1 MLKLIGRFLAAVLVV
16 AAVSPAQAETASVT
30 LSPVNAVWNDTVKV
44 KIDGV
49 GCTGATSA
57 PTRTYS
63 SGGYSIDID
72 LLSCPD
78 GSTTPFSTEVELGP
92 LGSESYSV
100 RVFNIARHVASP
112 SAPPLDTA
120 PLSVYGN
127 ASLDVV
133 LPEVATDAAP
143 FKLLFRGTATSPCFG
158 LDPPV
163 VAGNTITATFDPSC
177 PILPPIMPTAFEE
190 EATLGP
196 LPAGEYEVNFFET
209 TNWPDKKLYRRT
221 VTVYDADGC
230 VPSATALCLQNNRFR
245 VEVGWKDF
253 EAHTG
258 HGHAVPLE
266 SGDDSGLFWFFQEP
280 NIELTAKVLDGCSYN
295 GGWWVFLSSGSTVEY
310 KVTVTDTKTGAK
322 KEYANALGVSAPLVA
337 DTAAF
342 SCAP

>member
-1 MLKLIGRFLAAVLVV
+1 VFELTGRYLAALFVV
-16 AAVSPAQAETASVT
+16 AVVFPAQAEQASVT
-30 LSPVNAVWNDTVKV
+30 LTPANAVWSDTVKV

-57 PTRTYS
+57 PVMSRIP
-63 SGGYSIDID
+63 SGYVIDID

-78 GSTTPFSTEVELGP
+78 GSTTPFSSVVEVGP
-92 LGSESYSV
+92 LGSEDYSV
-100 RVFNIARHVASP
+100 RVFNVARHVASP
-112 SAPPLDTA
+112 QAPPLATA
-120 PLSVYGN
+120 ALSVFGI

-133 LPEVATDAAP
+133 LPETATDAAP
-143 FKLLFRGTATSPCFG
+143 FKLLFRGTAVSPCFFF
-158 LDPPV
+158 DPPV
-163 VAGNTITATFDPSC
+163 VSGHTITASFDPNC
-177 PILPPIMPTAFEE
+177 PILPPIIPTAFEE

-209 TNWPDKKLYRRT
+209 TNWPERKLYRRS
-221 VTVYDADGC
+221 VTVHDADGC
-230 VPSATALCLQNNRFR
+230 VPSATALCLQNDRFR

-258 HGHAVPLE
+258 NGHAVPLE
-266 SGDDSGLFWFFQEP
+266 SGDDSGLFWFFQP
-280 NIELTAKVLDGCSYN
+280 ANIELTAKVLDGCSYN

-310 KVTVTDTKTGAK
+310 KVTVTDTKTGSR
-322 KEYANALGVSAPLVA
+322 KEYLNALGVSAPLVA